1 MEKIQKNYKI
11 CDMCKVSE
19 ATSLCPQCFSYYCDD
34 CYKPVHGKNEN
45 KDHKKE
51 PIDYNVP
58 IDSRCPDHDTIPIN
72 LFCIDEKGKINSYI
86 IIYRTLL
93 CILSLYEFAQRP

>member
-1 MEKIQKNYKI
+1 MEKNQKNYKT
-11 CDMCKVSE
+11 CDMCKVSA

-34 CYKPVHGKNEN
+34 CYKPVHGKKEN

-58 IDSRCPDHDTIPIN
+58 IDTYCPDHDTIPIN
-72 LFCIDEKGKINSYI
+72 LFCLDEKGKIYSYI
-86 IIYRTLL
+86 IIYSTLL
-93 CILSLYEFAQRP
+93 LFVSLFKSS

>member
-1 MEKIQKNYKI
+1 MEKIQKNYKT

-34 CYKPVHGKNEN
+34 CYKVVHNKQKN

-58 IDSRCPDHDTIPIN
+58 IDTRCPDHNTIPIN
-72 LFCIDEKGKINSYI
+72 LFCLDEKGKIYSYI
-86 IIYRTLL
+86 IIYSTLL
-93 CILSLYEFAQRP
+93 LFVSLFKSS